1 MVQQLSIDKEILEQA
16 VSVSGIKNYSVIV
29 NESIRLFISLSSQK
43 KIEELRGKVTWDAD
57 LDKLREL
64 RDGND

>member
-29 NESIRLFISLSSQK
+29 DESIRLFISLNSQK